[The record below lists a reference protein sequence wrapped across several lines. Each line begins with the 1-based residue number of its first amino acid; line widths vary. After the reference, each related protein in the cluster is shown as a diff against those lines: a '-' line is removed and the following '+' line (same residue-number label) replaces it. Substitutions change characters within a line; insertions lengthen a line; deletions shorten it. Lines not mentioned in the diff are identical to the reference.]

1 MNKRFVVVA
10 VIVAALGCST
20 AGLLLWYS
28 HTNDDA
34 RITEK
39 DILQARQ
46 KMGFSEPA
54 AQAPVPSLPPSKTVR
69 LAVGSLGLA
78 DDSENRE
85 LADLITVE
93 LSRAAGLEMVERQSL
108 DKVLTELQM
117 SLSGLVRAKDAVAA
131 GKLLRADWFLLGTKA
146 VVAGTNSVV
155 VRVVDART
163 GILRDACALGWRNT
177 PAQLA
182 SDIAVFARESRKRA
196 SSGEQAV
203 YLAIGPFQDVGVNSR
218 QARFPQQLRGY
229 LTAAFRTGPL
239 TMLER
244 EYVETLLRE
253 VHLDMAGL
261 TAESTAPAA
270 PMQSAFWMVSGSYQ
284 SFETTNYV
292 VQADLEIHRIF
303 GVSKRVAVSGEP
315 GDQVC
320 KNVKHAIEQVV
331 DQNRGPVIP
340 SRRNEVRLEMSTGLE
355 LARAE
360 APLKNPDY
368 LVSAGWSDLVFDPE
382 RTARRKRNL
391 EEALRA
397 FETVLLLEPTNR
409 QASFFTAACLVNQ
422 TIQRDDEAR
431 QYYRELLETP
441 LQDAWVA
448 KAQQGLVES
457 FAPNELEPKAIWFE
471 SAAASTTSSNAAA
484 FYKQQAEAAR
494 AELLLKSTGPKAQ
507 ALAEERLWANI
518 TNAMLGTGAGPTG
531 VEEFVKTFGTNHGAA
546 ARALAKLYPSL
557 KGRDPHLAPYVL
569 AAVVATQ
576 VDTNAPVVAEFRQFI
591 QNLKEHPEAVF
602 DPGTFWPQ
610 VESAVWK
617 WCWRQKE
624 YRMAAD
630 FLEAKIA
637 ASLVFTQAARYTNH
651 IRPVEISDRD
661 RIRLG
666 FAHLRTEEWEKA
678 LREFESFSG
687 QPISFFEEAWSDRV
701 TFVSTRRQ
709 ANLCRRK
716 LGLPVAGGPPE
727 LDLGKPVMQL
737 CRDQTFIANGEG
749 LWIPLGNKVLQ
760 VDFDLNTN
768 LVIKVPMEQPAP
780 ITALCVTSSNLW
792 LGTDG
797 AGLYEFDKAT
807 RQFQHLTQEQGLLLD
822 SIASLCLSGESL
834 WIGYGRKVREAEL
847 KSDGGLGALDL
858 RTRRV
863 RSLGV
868 SLPGG
873 QVGAD
878 TASRASIGQPPRS
891 SVLTLKEGAAGEM
904 WFIAE
909 APVPWLGRYRAA
921 ENAWDVD
928 LQACTSIVS
937 DSKHLFAGQTW
948 NYFGENK
955 TGPLGVSMRDLNDRT
970 AKWQELKRPEDL
982 PPGRVTA
989 LALDGAT
996 LWAGGF
1002 GYLAQLDTTAGQVIG
1017 IAYPEAEAVDQIQT
1031 GGGYLWAQ
1039 WNCCLYR
1046 YKYGR

>member
-1 MNKRFVVVA
+1 MNKRFIVVVA
-10 VIVAALGCST
+10 VVAALGCST
-20 AGLLLWYS
+20 AMVMLWYA
-28 HTNDDA
+28 HTYDDA
-34 RITEK
+34 HITEK

-46 KMGFSEPA
+46 RLGFSEPKA
-54 AQAPVPSLPPSKTVR
+54 ETPVPSLPASKTVR
-69 LAVGSLGLA
+69 LAVGSLGLG
-78 DDSENRE
+78 DDAENRE
-85 LADLITVE
+85 LADLVTAE
-93 LSRAAGLEMVERQSL
+93 LSGAAALEMVERQSL
-108 DKVLTELQM
+108 DRVLAELEM
-117 SLSGLVRAKDAVAA
+117 SLSSLVRAKDAVAA

-163 GILRDACALGWRNT
+163 GILRDACAFGWRNT
-177 PAQLA
+177 PARLA

-218 QARFPQQLRGY
+218 QAGFPQQLRGY
-229 LTAAFRTGPL
+229 LTAAFRAGPL

-261 TAESTAPAA
+261 TADSSAPAT

-284 SFETTNYV
+284 SYETTNYV
-292 VQADLEIHRIF
+292 IQTDLEVNRIF
-303 GVSKRVAVSGEP
+303 GVNKRVAVTGEP
-315 GDQVC
+315 GEKIC
-320 KNVKHAIEQVV
+320 ENIKHAIEQVV
-331 DQNRGPVIP
+331 NQNSGRIIP
-340 SRRNEVRLEMSTGLE
+340 SRKTEVRLQMSTGLE
-355 LARAE
+355 LASAE

-368 LVSAGWSDLVFDPE
+368 LISGGTSSFVFDPE

-409 QASFFTAACLVNQ
+409 QARFFAAACLVNQ
-422 TIQRDDEAR
+422 TIQRVDEAR
-431 QYYRELLETP
+431 QYYRELLEAP
-441 LQDAWVA
+441 LQDVWAG
-448 KAQQGLVES
+448 KARQGLVES
-457 FAPNELEPKAIWFE
+457 FERNELEPKAVWFD
-471 SAAASTTSSNAAA
+471 SAAGNTSSSNAAA

-507 ALAEERLWANI
+507 ALAEERLWNNM
-518 TNAMLGTGAGPTG
+518 TNALLGSVAGPTG
-531 VEEFVKTFGTNHGAA
+531 VEEFVKTFGTDHGAA
-546 ARALAKLYPSL
+546 AEALAKLYPNL
-557 KGRDPHLAPYVL
+557 KGRALPLAPYLL
-569 AAVVATQ
+569 AAVVAAQ
-576 VDTNAPVVAEFRQFI
+576 VDTNAPLVAEFRQLLEH
-591 QNLKEHPEAVF
+591 LKQHPEAVF
-602 DPGTFWPQ
+602 DPGTFWPH

-617 WCWRQKE
+617 WSWRQKD
-624 YRMAAD
+624 YRLAAA
-630 FLEAKIA
+630 FLEAKVA
-637 ASLVFTQAARYTNH
+637 ASVVFTPATSYTNH
-651 IRPVEISDRD
+651 TRPVEISDRD

-687 QPISFFEEAWSDRV
+687 QPISLFEEAWGDGV

-716 LGLPVAGGPPE
+716 LGLPVPAGLPE
-727 LDLGKPVMQL
+727 LELGKPVMQL
-737 CRDQTFIANGEG
+737 CRDQTFIASGEG
-749 LWIPLGNKVLQ
+749 LWIPFENSVLQ
-760 VDFDLNTN
+760 VDFALHTN
-768 LVIKVPMEQPAP
+768 FVVKVPMDQPV
-780 ITALCVTSSNLW
+780 TALCVTSSNLW
-792 LGTDG
+792 VGTDG

-807 RQFQHLTQEQGLLLD
+807 RQFQHLTHEQGLLLD
-822 SIASLCLSGESL
+822 SIASFCLSGESL

-847 KSDGGLGALDL
+847 KSDGGLGVFDL

-868 SLPGG
+868 SLPDG
-873 QVGAD
+873 QAGANLA
-878 TASRASIGQPPRS
+878 TRAAVGQPPRS
-891 SVLTLKEGAAGEM
+891 TVLALKEGAAGEI

-909 APVPWLGRYRAA
+909 SPVPWLGRYRAA

-928 LQACTSIVS
+928 LQGCTSIVS
-937 DSKHLFAGQTW
+937 DSKHLFAGQNL

-955 TGPLGVSMRDLNDRT
+955 SGTLGVGMRELNDRT
-970 AKWQELKRPEDL
+970 AKWQEFKRPEGL
-982 PPGRVTA
+982 PPARVTA
-989 LALDGAT
+989 LALDGAI

-1017 IAYPEAEAVDQIQT
+1017 IAYPETEAVDQIQV
-1031 GGGYLWAQ
+1031 GGGYVWAQ

-1046 YKYGR
+1046 YRYGL